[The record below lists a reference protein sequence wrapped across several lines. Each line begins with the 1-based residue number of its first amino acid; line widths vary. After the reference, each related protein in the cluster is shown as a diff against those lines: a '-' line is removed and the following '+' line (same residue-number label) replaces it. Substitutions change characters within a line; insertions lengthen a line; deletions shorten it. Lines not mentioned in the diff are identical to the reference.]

1 MDFQYSTLVFKRTPV
16 PYRHYLLAS
25 LREGLSAIAMVV
37 MATIITACN
46 NSEAEAPPPPPPEV
60 DAAQVVTKSV
70 HQWDEFTGR
79 IAAIG
84 AVDIRPR
91 VSGYIDRIAFKE
103 GDMVKAGD
111 LLFVIDPRPYR
122 ATYDSAVAQLERA
135 RASAQ
140 LAAAQYKRGESLIKT
155 GVISI
160 DTYDTR
166 SAALGQ
172 NSADV
177 HAAEAALATAKLNLD
192 FTEVR
197 SPIAGRVSRALLT
210 LGNLVQADQTVLTSV
225 VSQDPVYVYFQPDEQ
240 SFLRYREL
248 ARKGE
253 RANSENAVRVGLASE
268 TGFPHSGTVN
278 FVNNQVDAAT
288 GTINVRAT
296 VPNPDGVFVPGLY
309 ARVQL
314 EGRAEYMAVLIDD
327 KAIMTD
333 QDRKYVYVLG
343 PEDKVK
349 RKDIVLGSVHDG
361 LRVVQ
366 SGLDAN
372 DKVIVAGF
380 QKIFAPDTKVKPNP
394 VAMSARPRS

>member
-1 MDFQYSTLVFKRTPV
+1 M
-16 PYRHYLLAS
+16 
-25 LREGLSAIAMVV
+25 
-37 MATIITACN
+37 
-46 NSEAEAPPPPPPEV
+46 
-60 DAAQVVTKSV
+60 
-70 HQWDEFTGR
+70 
-79 IAAIG
+79 
-84 AVDIRPR
+84 
-91 VSGYIDRIAFKE
+91 
-103 GDMVKAGD
+103 
-111 LLFVIDPRPYR
+111 
-122 ATYDSAVAQLERA
+122 
-135 RASAQ
+135 
-140 LAAAQYKRGESLIKT
+140 
-155 GVISI
+155 
-160 DTYDTR
+160 
-166 SAALGQ
+166 
-172 NSADV
+172 

-314 EGRAEYMAVLIDD
+314 EGRAEYMAMLIDD

-343 PEDKVK
+343 PEDMAK

-361 LRVVQ
+361 LRLVQ

-372 DKVIVAGF
+372 DKVIVAGL
-380 QKIFAPDTKVKPNP
+380 QKIFAPDTKVKPNL
-394 VAMSARPRS
+394 VAMSTGPSPNP

>member
-1 MDFQYSTLVFKRTPV
+1 V
-16 PYRHYLLAS
+16 PYRHYLVPS
-25 LREGLSAIAMVV
+25 LRAGLFAVVMVV
-37 MATIITACN
+37 IATVITACG
-46 NSEAEAPPPPPPEV
+46 NSQAEAPPAPPEV

-70 HQWDEFTGR
+70 RQWDEFTGR

-122 ATYDSAVAQLERA
+122 ATYDSAAGQLERA

-140 LAAAQYKRGESLIKT
+140 LAEAQYKRAESLVKT
-155 GVISI
+155 DAISI

-166 SAALGQ
+166 NAALGQ
-172 NSADV
+172 TSADM

-253 RANSENAVRVGLASE
+253 RANSDNPVRVGLASE
-268 TGFPHSGTVN
+268 TGFPHSGTMN

-327 KAIMTD
+327 KAIMID

-366 SGLDAN
+366 AGLDAN
-372 DKVIVAGF
+372 DKVIVAGL
-380 QKIFAPDTKVKPNP
+380 QKIFAPDTKVKPNL
-394 VAMSARPRS
+394 VAMSPRPQS